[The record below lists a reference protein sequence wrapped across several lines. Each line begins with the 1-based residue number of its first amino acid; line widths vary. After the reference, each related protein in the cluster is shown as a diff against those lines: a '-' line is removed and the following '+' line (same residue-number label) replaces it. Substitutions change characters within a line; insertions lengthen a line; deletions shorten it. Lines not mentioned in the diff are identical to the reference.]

1 MELDIDVRGVPEIVN
16 FMKEL
21 GSKGVDI
28 IEDEQYKLI
37 VYLRNYI
44 VQSMR
49 NTPRG
54 STNDKGITKKF
65 GYPSKPGYPPAI
77 QSGNLMNR
85 IIPEK
90 GYSFSRLF
98 TDNVEYAKYLEDGTE
113 KMEARPF
120 WKPAVEQ
127 LAWEQRIKNRIIA
140 ERFANR
146 SLSE

>member
-1 MELDIDVRGVPEIVN
+1 MQLDIDVRGVPEIVN

-28 IEDEQYKLI
+28 INDEQYKLV
-37 VYLRNYI
+37 VYLRKYI

-49 NTPRG
+49 STPRG
-54 STNDKGITKKF
+54 SVNSKGVLRKF
-65 GYPSKPGYPPAI
+65 GYPSKYGFPPAI

-90 GYSFSRLF
+90 GYGFSRLF
-98 TDNVEYAKYLEDGTE
+98 TDNVKYAEILEDPQRLN
-113 KMEARPF
+113 RPF
-120 WKPAVEQ
+120 WAPAVAN
-127 LAWEQRIKNRIIA
+127 LDWEQRIKNRILA

-146 SLSE
+146 SISE